1 MKTFVYIGIIGASAL
16 LLASCKGKSK
26 PMETPVPSIS
36 VSTPIVRDITLTKE
50 YPGYL
55 SSQLKVDLVARV
67 NGYLRTSYL
76 KAGSRVKKGDLIF
89 VIEPDTYQDNVTQA
103 EASVKTSKAQLE
115 YARSNYERMKEAAK
129 SGAVSQI
136 QVIQAEATVS
146 ESEAAVKNAEAELN
160 TARTNLSYCYIRAPF
175 DGAVTRASYDIG
187 NYINGAVQPVTLAT
201 LYKDDLMFANFNIE
215 DNQFMK
221 MMLEAARNV
230 VDVREYIYDMPLV
243 MAAADLV
250 LCRAGASTIAE
261 IAAIAKPAVLVPS
274 PNVVADHQT
283 KNARVLANAGGAV
296 LLPEGESSG
305 EKLYALMTGLLSDA
319 PRREAMSRALRD
331 MAVPDAAEQIYQTL
345 VRLMEKRAN

>member
-146 ESEAAVKNAEAELN
+146 ESEAGVSRCCREECRGGVEYRTDQLEL
-160 TARTNLSYCYIRAPF
+160 L
-175 DGAVTRASYDIG
+175 
-187 NYINGAVQPVTLAT
+187 
-201 LYKDDLMFANFNIE
+201 LYPCAF
-215 DNQFMK
+215 
-221 MMLEAARNV
+221 
-230 VDVREYIYDMPLV
+230 
-243 MAAADLV
+243 
-250 LCRAGASTIAE
+250 
-261 IAAIAKPAVLVPS
+261 
-274 PNVVADHQT
+274 
-283 KNARVLANAGGAV
+283 
-296 LLPEGESSG
+296 
-305 EKLYALMTGLLSDA
+305 
-319 PRREAMSRALRD
+319 RRCGYPGQLR
-331 MAVPDAAEQIYQTL
+331 Y
-345 VRLMEKRAN
+345 R

>member
-1 MKTFVYIGIIGASAL
+1 MKTFVYIGLISASAL
-16 LLASCKGKSK
+16 LLASCKGKSQ
-26 PMETPVPSIS
+26 PTEMPVPSIN
-36 VSTPIVRDITLTKE
+36 VSIPVVKDITLTKE

-187 NYINGAVQPVTLAT
+187 NYINGAVQPVTL
-201 LYKDDLMFANFNIE
+201 DFI
-215 DNQFMK
+215 QG
-221 MMLEAARNV
+221 RP
-230 VDVREYIYDMPLV
+230 DVRQFQY
-243 MAAADLV
+243 
-250 LCRAGASTIAE
+250 RG
-261 IAAIAKPAVLVPS
+261 
-274 PNVVADHQT
+274 
-283 KNARVLANAGGAV
+283 
-296 LLPEGESSG
+296 
-305 EKLYALMTGLLSDA
+305 
-319 PRREAMSRALRD
+319 
-331 MAVPDAAEQIYQTL
+331 
-345 VRLMEKRAN
+345 

>member
-1 MKTFVYIGIIGASAL
+1 MMKKWWHDKVAYQIYPKSFLDSNEDGIGDLRGIIGKL
-16 LLASCKGKSK
+16 DYLKELGVDLKDY
-26 PMETPVPSIS
+26 PSI
-36 VSTPIVRDITLTKE
+36 
-50 YPGYL
+50 
-55 SSQLKVDLVARV
+55 
-67 NGYLRTSYL
+67 
-76 KAGSRVKKGDLIF
+76 
-89 VIEPDTYQDNVTQA
+89 
-103 EASVKTSKAQLE
+103 
-115 YARSNYERMKEAAK
+115 
-129 SGAVSQI
+129 
-136 QVIQAEATVS
+136 
-146 ESEAAVKNAEAELN
+146 
-160 TARTNLSYCYIRAPF
+160 
-175 DGAVTRASYDIG
+175 
-187 NYINGAVQPVTLAT
+187 
-201 LYKDDLMFANFNIE
+201 
-215 DNQFMK
+215 
-221 MMLEAARNV
+221 
-230 VDVREYIYDMPLV
+230 DVREYIYDMPLV